1 MFLNVFY
8 ISVQLRICLLSS
20 EDHKL
25 GSWLQVEMV
34 KALRFNQL
42 YRPRMA
48 KAPRLSGDDPVQN
61 PYFSRFRH
69 L

>member
-1 MFLNVFY
+1 M
-8 ISVQLRICLLSS
+8 CLVSS

-61 PYFSRFRH
+61 LYFSRFRH